1 MDFGGNECTHTRT
14 DRGDRADD
22 DEKAPGA
29 DGCQLILWRETKR
42 ERERERAFHVKTHF
56 HTIMTDGPTD
66 GRTVKLPTKQYSQT
80 LSFSLRVLLN
90 LPSNVVFVLCAFN
103 VIYSRHDIGC
113 TEGEG
118 IMDIWNSQL
127 KGRGLHATET
137 KSS

>member
-1 MDFGGNECTHTRT
+1 MYTHT
-14 DRGDRADD
+14 DRGERRKGPRGRWMPIDSVERLRR
-22 DEKAPGA
+22 G
-29 DGCQLILWRETKR
+29 
-42 ERERERAFHVKTHF
+42 RERERAFHVKTHF